1 MIPFWGELMGLIPFE
16 WAHYGFM
23 QSALLAILLVTPLLA
38 LLGCLVVNNQM
49 AFLSEAMGHSTLTGL
64 AIGVLLGLREPMAAV
79 IGFAV
84 LLGILMFLMRR
95 YSAAPPDTAIALVM
109 AFVVSL
115 GIVLLSRGG
124 GFARFSHYLIGDILT
139 ISPVELLCL
148 AGLLVLV
155 LLVWLFFFNSL
166 LFVHLNR
173 PLAASRG
180 FPVRR
185 VELFFTVLVA
195 VMVAVSMPWV
205 GLLVIN
211 SMLILPAATARNV
224 ARNTRQYVLL
234 AVVIGTLS
242 GILGLVSSFY
252 WDTATG
258 ATIVLWACGFF
269 VASALFRRQ

>member
-1 MIPFWGELMGLIPFE
+1 MMPLWGAIMGFIPFE

-23 QSALLAILLVTPLLA
+23 QNALLAVLLVTPILA

-64 AIGVLLGLREPMAAV
+64 AIGVLLGLREPMAAI

-84 LLGILMFLMRR
+84 LLGILMYLMRR
-95 YSAAPPDTAIALVM
+95 YSAVPPDTAIALVM

-124 GFARFSHYLIGDILT
+124 GFTRFSRYLIGDILT
-139 ISPVELLCL
+139 ISPMELLCL

-155 LLVWLFFFNSL
+155 LLIWFFFFNAL
-166 LFVHLNR
+166 FFVHLNR

-185 VELFFTVLVA
+185 IELFFTILVA
-195 VMVAVSMPWV
+195 VVVAVSMPWV

-211 SMLILPAATARNV
+211 SMLILPAATARNL

-234 AVVIGTLS
+234 AVALGILS
-242 GILGLVSSFY
+242 GLLGLVSSFY

-269 VASALFRRQ
+269 AVSAVFRRR